1 MVEKAAP
8 TPPNRRIDYVVKN
21 GYGYSFK
28 YENDPV
34 EYTVS
39 LDAHG
44 NSDYHRILEWAS
56 EPGNT
61 IKDADEP
68 TIDLKAYA
76 KQKRK
81 ELEEGGFDF
90 NGLKIATDPDSQRKI
105 LGARVLAESN
115 LDHKV
120 QFNYTENEFVEL
132 DAPLIIALNTA
143 VAMHIDRMFKAQS
156 AVIKAIDESNII
168 DTDQVDN
175 FFKTYGV

>member
-1 MVEKAAP
+1 MFKEEEFTHLSGNQWLYSKTVTHRDDEGVVTEKVEQQLHVLADGMSIAQHVSELNMQSA
-8 TPPNRRIDYVVKN
+8 TVV
-21 GYGYSFK
+21 
-28 YENDPV
+28 DPI
-34 EYTVS
+34 
-39 LDAHG
+39 A
-44 NSDYHRILEWAS
+44 I
-56 EPGNT
+56 
-61 IKDADEP
+61 
-68 TIDLKAYA
+68 LKAYA

-90 NGLKIATDPDSQRKI
+90 NGLWIASDPDSQRKI
-105 LGARVLAESN
+105 LGARVLVDSN
-115 LDHKV
+115 PAHKV

-132 DAPLIIALNTA
+132 DAPLIVALSTA